1 MCGYIGK
8 ISKSAFDYDQVSIA
22 NKHTVCRGPDQK
34 REAYGKSLDF
44 FNTKS
49 LYHFSIV
56 FNRLSIME
64 LSDLGSQPVIS
75 EDNRYYMIFNGEIF
89 NHNELRKELKND
101 GIEFRS
107 LSSDTEVLFKGLINY
122 GVNFINKL
130 IGQFSIIFF
139 DHYQD
144 RLYLIRD
151 RLGQKPLFYKLN
163 EDEIL
168 FGSNLKSMISLNQS
182 FEIDEE
188 SLYEY
193 LASGVVSSPNTIF
206 KNFKKIT
213 PGSVLT
219 ISLKDFSV
227 LSSFS
232 YWDINSFVSENKY
245 SLDNFLDI
253 FNSAVHMRS
262 KADVEVASFLSGG
275 LDSTS
280 IIKMQ
285 KQLGL
290 NINSFSMG
298 FSNKKYDESIWYKN
312 VSKKYNTN
320 HIDETINSDLSIENI
335 FEYFDIFD
343 EPYAD
348 SSTIPSYYLS
358 KSISKY
364 YKVAISGDGG
374 DELLGGYEHIHRV
387 LNSKNLSFMKNIY
400 NLIPY
405 KYGTGSRFMTHY
417 KDNDLAH
424 ESFFVDKKFIN
435 GMNLDYIHPYRDKYM
450 DPNIDNYKRNV
461 IADYKFYLSE
471 MMLLKIDRT
480 SMSNSLE
487 VRSPFVDHRL
497 VELSLSTDIL
507 SQFTNKPKDT
517 LKTYL
522 ADDFDTNFLNRSK
535 QGFAFQLEDWI
546 FNNINFVNE
555 ICNDGIISQINS
567 NIINNLA
574 TFKSRINSHR
584 IWKIMFIERYLES
597 I

>member
-1 MCGYIGK
+1 
-8 ISKSAFDYDQVSIA
+8 
-22 NKHTVCRGPDQK
+22 
-34 REAYGKSLDF
+34 
-44 FNTKS
+44 
-49 LYHFSIV
+49 
-56 FNRLSIME
+56 
-64 LSDLGSQPVIS
+64 
-75 EDNRYYMIFNGEIF
+75 
-89 NHNELRKELKND
+89 
-101 GIEFRS
+101 
-107 LSSDTEVLFKGLINY
+107 
-122 GVNFINKL
+122 
-130 IGQFSIIFF
+130 
-139 DHYQD
+139 
-144 RLYLIRD
+144 
-151 RLGQKPLFYKLN
+151 
-163 EDEIL
+163 
-168 FGSNLKSMISLNQS
+168 
-182 FEIDEE
+182 
-188 SLYEY
+188 
-193 LASGVVSSPNTIF
+193 
-206 KNFKKIT
+206 
-213 PGSVLT
+213 
-219 ISLKDFSV
+219 
-227 LSSFS
+227 
-232 YWDINSFVSENKY
+232 
-245 SLDNFLDI
+245 
-253 FNSAVHMRS
+253 
-262 KADVEVASFLSGG
+262 
-275 LDSTS
+275 
-280 IIKMQ
+280 
-285 KQLGL
+285 
-290 NINSFSMG
+290 
-298 FSNKKYDESIWYKN
+298 
-312 VSKKYNTN
+312 
-320 HIDETINSDLSIENI
+320 
-335 FEYFDIFD
+335 
-343 EPYAD
+343 
-348 SSTIPSYYLS
+348 
-358 KSISKY
+358 
-364 YKVAISGDGG
+364 
-374 DELLGGYEHIHRV
+374 
-387 LNSKNLSFMKNIY
+387 MKNIY

>member
-335 FEYFDIFD
+335 FESIDIFD

-497 VELSLSTDIL
+497 VELSLSSDIL

-555 ICNDGIISQINS
+555 ICNDGIVSQINS

>member
-335 FEYFDIFD
+335 FESIDIFD

-387 LNSKNLSFMKNIY
+387 LNSRNLSFMKNIY

>member
-34 REAYGKSLDF
+34 RESYGKSLDF

-182 FEIDEE
+182 FEINEE

-206 KNFKKIT
+206 KNFNKIT

-227 LSSFS
+227 VSSFS

-335 FEYFDIFD
+335 FESIDIFD

-358 KSISKY
+358 KSISKH

-450 DPNIDNYKRNV
+450 DPKIDNYKRNV

>member
-227 LSSFS
+227 VSSFS

-335 FEYFDIFD
+335 FESIDIFD

-497 VELSLSTDIL
+497 VELSLSTNIL

-555 ICNDGIISQINS
+555 ICNDGIVSQINS

>member
-1 MCGYIGK
+1 
-8 ISKSAFDYDQVSIA
+8 
-22 NKHTVCRGPDQK
+22 
-34 REAYGKSLDF
+34 
-44 FNTKS
+44 
-49 LYHFSIV
+49 
-56 FNRLSIME
+56 ME

-335 FEYFDIFD
+335 FESIDIFD

-450 DPNIDNYKRNV
+450 DPNIDNYKRTV

-480 SMSNSLE
+480 SMANSLE

>member
-8 ISKSAFDYDQVSIA
+8 ISKSVFDYDQASIA
-22 NKHTVCRGPDQK
+22 NKYTVCRGPDQK
-34 REAYGKSLDF
+34 IEAYGKSLDF

-122 GVNFINKL
+122 GVNFIDRL

-151 RLGQKPLFYKLN
+151 RLGQKPLFYKLS

-182 FEIDEE
+182 FEINEE

-227 LSSFS
+227 VSSFS

-245 SLDNFLDI
+245 NLDNFLDI

-335 FEYFDIFD
+335 FESIDIFD

-358 KSISKY
+358 KSISKH

-555 ICNDGIISQINS
+555 ICNDGITTQINS

>member
-130 IGQFSIIFF
+130 IGQFSIIF

-335 FEYFDIFD
+335 FESIDIFD

-487 VRSPFVDHRL
+487 VRSPVVDHRL

>member
-22 NKHTVCRGPDQK
+22 KKHTVFCGPDQK

-335 FEYFDIFD
+335 FESIDIFD

>member
-1 MCGYIGK
+1 
-8 ISKSAFDYDQVSIA
+8 
-22 NKHTVCRGPDQK
+22 
-34 REAYGKSLDF
+34 
-44 FNTKS
+44 
-49 LYHFSIV
+49 
-56 FNRLSIME
+56 ME

-122 GVNFINKL
+122 GVNFIDRL

-151 RLGQKPLFYKLN
+151 RLGQKPLFYKLS

-182 FEIDEE
+182 FEINEE

-227 LSSFS
+227 VSSFS

-245 SLDNFLDI
+245 NLDNFLDI

-335 FEYFDIFD
+335 FESIDIFD

-358 KSISKY
+358 KSISKH

-555 ICNDGIISQINS
+555 ICNDGITTQINS

>member
-34 REAYGKSLDF
+34 TESYGKSLDF

-182 FEIDEE
+182 YEINEE

-206 KNFKKIT
+206 KNFNKIT

-227 LSSFS
+227 VSSFS

-335 FEYFDIFD
+335 FESIDIFD

-358 KSISKY
+358 KSISKH

-555 ICNDGIISQINS
+555 ICNDGIVSQINS

>member
-335 FEYFDIFD
+335 FESIDIFD

-417 KDNDLAH
+417 KENDLSL

>member
-219 ISLKDFSV
+219 ISLKDISV
-227 LSSFS
+227 VSSFS

-320 HIDETINSDLSIENI
+320 HIDETIDSDLSIENI
-335 FEYFDIFD
+335 FESIDIFD

-555 ICNDGIISQINS
+555 ICDDGIVSQINS